1 MYMPVGGEV
10 CDPHADG
17 AADGH
22 GVANKGCTL
31 YPVPGVANE
40 GCTLYPVPGVAN
52 EGCTL
57 YPVPGVANKGC
68 RPRRRMRR
76 RGWRWRRC
84 KALVG
89 RQV

>member
-22 GVANKGCTL
+22 GVANK
-31 YPVPGVANE
+31 